1 MTVAKNV
8 LNRIHVQ
15 RLLLA
20 AALLGFSLSVTA
32 AKLPAWGS
40 VPYGQSGKTTSFG
53 LGNQSGSITPPPG
66 WQAAGNYG
74 IPKAPVQ
81 GTSFALGADGKVFIP
96 NKAGYYD
103 GVMYPYRVGGDLK
116 LGDLAAAAAGFLG
129 GPLGV
134 ACMLA
139 CPLALDWLDKAGA
152 RIAPDGKGLQRQDP
166 DIKKSNGKEYR
177 WYTNGSRVGQW
188 TLDPLQACRGYVA
201 DQNANAQFGF
211 TYADPRIGPLDGHGD
226 SYCFYRA
233 IAPGTSGFET
243 GSDLQE
249 RQSESCPA
257 GWYIRPGGTCTPV
270 ADDAWIPASMDD
282 IAPYMA
288 QKAPDPGVVGELL
301 RQGADIP
308 LPSPLTVTGP
318 TVIPGKENTTT
329 NPDGSRTVEK
339 TTYNF
344 QTSGNTITNI
354 SNVTNTTTYNTD
366 NSVRNTTTKTETPAE
381 EEAEKDPEDPC
392 KKNPERVDCMET
404 DTPEAE
410 IPKTTKNIT
419 FEAEDVL
426 GGGACPA
433 NVTTSFQT
441 LGGQSATIID
451 WQTFCGHALPLR
463 ALVMGLAAIMAFFII
478 MPGGVRE

>member
-20 AALLGFSLSVTA
+20 VALLGFSLSVTA
-32 AKLPAWGS
+32 AKLPGWGS
-40 VPYGQSGKTTSFG
+40 VPYGQSGKNTTFG

-116 LGDLAAAAAGFLG
+116 WGDLAAAAAGFLG

-139 CPLALDWLDKAGA
+139 CPLALNWMDQAGVRIDPKGGGLERVDSERCYTAPCFKWKFREQDYYTHASACQAWVDATNLTEPDKVATAVPSADSQTKCRAEQKRQDGGFA
-152 RIAPDGKGLQRQDP
+152 LPPNDYNVGISVVPIAPSSP
-166 DIKKSNGKEYR
+166 T
-177 WYTNGSRVGQW
+177 WYPT
-188 TLDPLQACRGYVA
+188 TPQAVK
-201 DQNANAQFGF
+201 
-211 TYADPRIGPLDGHGD
+211 
-226 SYCFYRA
+226 
-233 IAPGTSGFET
+233 
-243 GSDLQE
+243 
-249 RQSESCPA
+249 
-257 GWYIRPGGTCTPV
+257 
-270 ADDAWIPASMDD
+270 DAL
-282 IAPYMA
+282 YNF
-288 QKAPDPGVVGELL
+288 KPDPGVVGELL
-301 RQGADIP
+301 KQGADIP
-308 LPSPLTVTGP
+308 LPAPLTVTGP
-318 TVIPGKENTTT
+318 TSIAGKENSTT
-329 NPDGSRTVEK
+329 NADGSRTVEK

-344 QTSGNTITNI
+344 QTSGNTITNV
-354 SNVTNTTTYNTD
+354 SNVTTTTTYNTD
-366 NSVRNTTTKTETPAE
+366 NSVRNTTTTTNTPSP

-392 KKNPERVDCMET
+392 KKNPDRIGCMEL
-404 DTPEAE
+404 DTPEGE

-433 NVTTSFQT
+433 NVTTSFNT
-441 LGGQSATIID
+441 LGGQSATIVD

>member
-20 AALLGFSLSVTA
+20 VALLGFSLSVTA

-40 VPYGQSGKTTSFG
+40 VPYGQSGKNTSFG

-66 WQAAGNYG
+66 WQAAGGYG
-74 IPKAPVQ
+74 VNKQVPVQ
-81 GTSFALGADGKVFIP
+81 GMSFGLGADGKVFIP

-129 GPLGV
+129 GPLGL
-134 ACMLA
+134 ACVLA
-139 CPLALDWLDKAGA
+139 CPLALNWLDKAGG
-152 RIAPDGKGLQRQDP
+152 RLNPDTGKLERSTDGGDWLSIAFQQCR
-166 DIKKSNGKEYR
+166 
-177 WYTNGSRVGQW
+177 GS
-188 TLDPLQACRGYVA
+188 DPLAVAACASQAS
-201 DQNANAQFGF
+201 
-211 TYADPRIGPLDGHGD
+211 DPTNP
-226 SYCFYRA
+226 
-233 IAPGTSGFET
+233 TT
-243 GSDLQE
+243 GACAMSE
-249 RQSESCPA
+249 RQSPTIEEWLCRGWRGILQKQA
-257 GWYIRPGGTCTPV
+257 GAPTWLPS
-270 ADDAWIPASMDD
+270 SMDD

-288 QKAPDPGVVGELL
+288 QNRPDPGVIGELL

-308 LPSPLTVTGP
+308 LPDPLTVTGP
-318 TVIPGKENTTT
+318 TVIPGKESSTT

-344 QTSGNTITNI
+344 QTSGNTITNT
-354 SNVTNTTTYNTD
+354 SNVTNITTYNTD
-366 NSVRNTTTKTETPAE
+366 NSVRNSTTKTDTPAE
-381 EEAEKDPEDPC
+381 EEVEKDPEDPC
-392 KKNPERVDCMET
+392 KKNPERVGCMEA

-433 NVTTSFQT
+433 NVTTAFNT
-441 LGGQSATIID
+441 LGGQSATIVD